1 MVYVFSASPFFTFT
15 VTTFSPSFHV
25 AEPSFSI
32 SVLFTVIV
40 ISASASSG
48 VAVILLLAFVV
59 LAVYAVTELS
69 NSGSSV
75 SEPIVSPDKFAVK
88 GLYR

>member
-1 MVYVFSASPFFTFT
+1 M

-32 SVLFTVIV
+32 SVSFTVIV

-59 LAVYAVTELS
+59 LAVYVVTELL
-69 NSGSSV
+69 NLGSSV
-75 SEPIVSPDKFAVK
+75 SEPIVSPDRFAVK
-88 GLYR
+88 GLCR

>member
-1 MVYVFSASPFFTFT
+1 M

-32 SVLFTVIV
+32 SVSFTVIV

-59 LAVYAVTELS
+59 LAVYAVTELL

-75 SEPIVSPDKFAVK
+75 SEPIVSPDRFAVK
-88 GLYR
+88 GLCR